1 MRILARKGN
10 VNFVK
15 YDNGMYGVEK
25 ITKGCSYGM
34 KYSNNKFEVIDFF
47 RKAIETVRR
56 SKNDM
61 NLEIY
66 AHNA

>member
-1 MRILARKGN
+1 MRILARKGT

-15 YDNGMYGVEK
+15 YDNGLYGVER

-34 KYSNNKFEVIDFF
+34 KYSNNKQEIINFF
-47 RKAIETVRR
+47 NEAIKSVRR
-56 SKNDM
+56 SKNDI

-66 AHNA
+66 AR

>member
-15 YDNGMYGVEK
+15 YDNGMYAVER
-25 ITKGCSYGM
+25 ITKGCAYGM

-47 RKAIETVRR
+47 REVIKTARR
-56 SKNDM
+56 SKNDF

-66 AHNA
+66 AH